1 MFEGRK
7 QLGCFGVVCMSSLG
21 GSLSVVFLNISYVPS
36 GLCCGKGK
44 RFDCGLFCLYIFDI
58 SRFV

>member
-7 QLGCFGVVCMSSLG
+7 QFGCFGVVCMSSLG

-44 RFDCGLFCLYIFDI
+44 RFDCGLFC
-58 SRFV
+58 